1 MTQKLKYALLGFLV
15 AALGL
20 WGRAVTI
27 PNTFQSGDVAS
38 AAEMNQNFT
47 ALKNAVDTLEAK
59 VAALETAKADLE
71 SKLAAV
77 TAGSLALPSR
87 DGALGYYQAL
97 TGGAPMAGADYFNSS
112 GGAIDYAFDNTSYEY
127 TITFEDLGRGTAA
140 SGSPGVALVSPMG
153 AQVYKRACKAT
164 VNDSATNAIITVYCY
179 DLDTGDPTPSTFSLL
194 YVR

>member
-20 WGRAVTI
+20 WGLAVTI
-27 PNTFQSGDVAS
+27 PNTFADGDVVS
-38 AAEMNQNFT
+38 SSKMNQNFQ

-97 TGGAPMAGADYFNSS
+97 NTGGPIGGAEYYNSS
-112 GGAIDYAFDNTSYEY
+112 GGIIDPGYDPTTHEY
-127 TITFEDLGRGTAA
+127 TVTFAGLGRGGAA
-140 SGSPGVALVSPMG
+140 GSPGVTMVTAMG
-153 AQVYKRACKAT
+153 AQVYKTSCKAS
-164 VNDSATNAIITVYCY
+164 VNDSGSDAVVTVYCY
-179 DLDTGDPTPSTFSLL
+179 ELDTGDPTPSTFALL